1 MILLSL
7 IQSVRH
13 SSCWSAAL
21 PRRSS
26 FCVCGVL
33 LLCSTM
39 QVSSLIFS
47 PLNFDHSSHLKR
59 LVWAVILFTKVFV
72 AAHKFL
78 KYDFYCTVQVI
89 TETLNITGFRIPVAE
104 LHPLEILSL
113 FGWESLIS
121 RFENNFFSQ
130 PYLPDGDYIK
140 ILFPSKNAMWT
151 MTKLYCSWNIAY
163 LLLLLSVLCLL
174 PIKEIN

>member
-1 MILLSL
+1 MWYCCLLSSL
-7 IQSVRH
+7 WGTPVVGLLH
-13 SSCWSAAL
+13 C
-21 PRRSS
+21 PDRSS

-33 LLCSTM
+33 LLCSTV

-121 RFENNFFSQ
+121 RFENIFSANLI
-130 PYLPDGDYIK
+130 YLMVTISRFC
-140 ILFPSKNAMWT
+140 FPLRMPCGQWQSFTA
-151 MTKLYCSWNIAY
+151 A
-163 LLLLLSVLCLL
+163 
-174 PIKEIN
+174 EI